1 MPRYLRDLKPFLFQP
16 EPVKENKNIKD
27 IRPKSTLT
35 MIMMMTLNKR
45 IKSPIWTR
53 RRLMK
58 QEELVML
65 LVAITLNMKVIE
77 IKTKRYKLKNI
88 LIGLDH
94 TWVTL

>member
-1 MPRYLRDLKPFLFQP
+1 
-16 EPVKENKNIKD
+16 
-27 IRPKSTLT
+27 
-35 MIMMMTLNKR
+35 
-45 IKSPIWTR
+45 
-53 RRLMK
+53 MK

-94 TWVTL
+94 T